1 MIALAG
7 MIAAD
12 EDALICD
19 FAETYHIYDWRGL
32 PVHYAAVLA
41 CGLAPDSRIKMA
53 ISGARATQEQLLMA
67 AMVDRLS
74 LLLWMNTADAVKG
87 NNRPASLVSLL
98 TGDSTAVVSD
108 VAGFEDGAGF
118 DAARQRIIESVV
130 RQDE

>member
-1 MIALAG
+1 

-41 CGLAPDSRIKMA
+41 CGLGPDSRIKRA
-53 ISGARATQEQLLMA
+53 ISGAKATQEQLLLA
-67 AMVDRLS
+67 AIVDRLG
-74 LLLWMNTADAVKG
+74 LLLWLNTADAVNG
-87 NNRPASLVSLL
+87 RNRPASLVALL
-98 TGDSTAVVSD
+98 TAQESAAVGD
-108 VAGFEDGAGF
+108 VASFSDGASF